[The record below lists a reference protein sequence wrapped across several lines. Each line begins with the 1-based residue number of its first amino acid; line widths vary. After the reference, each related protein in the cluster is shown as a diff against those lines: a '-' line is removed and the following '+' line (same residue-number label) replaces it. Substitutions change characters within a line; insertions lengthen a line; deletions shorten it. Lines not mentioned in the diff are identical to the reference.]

1 MNDIKL
7 EFRGDAELLKA
18 FAEHSKKHGLAV
30 TLDELLLNSKKG
42 GLASIVILVGGLA
55 TIATAVARFQE
66 AHKTQIEI
74 TTPSGTFKEQNY
86 TIGDLERILPSIKT
100 NVFMHPA
107 ASDQPPRP

>member
-42 GLASIVILVGGLA
+42 VNGG
-55 TIATAVARFQE
+55 
-66 AHKTQIEI
+66 
-74 TTPSGTFKEQNY
+74 
-86 TIGDLERILPSIKT
+86 
-100 NVFMHPA
+100 
-107 ASDQPPRP
+107 